1 MPQNQNERPGDK
13 GWTLTIEEHEAIQGL
28 GRILHKDVL
37 EFAKT
42 QPGGTMHMKIVVGAI
57 GYLKE
62 IFEEKKL
69 ALSLDVTMCQK
80 LIEENNLGELIN
92 EPYYI
97 PDDVRV
103 EVRRQEEEARKA
115 KENTEVIEGTPI
127 DENQTSIPLENAPV
141 EGDEEKKGE
150 NNS

>member
-1 MPQNQNERPGDK
+1 MQNQNERPQEK

-28 GRILHKDVL
+28 GRILHKNVL
-37 EFAKT
+37 DFAKT
-42 QPGGTMHMKIVVGAI
+42 QTGGTMHMKIVVGAI

-92 EPYYI
+92 EPYFI
-97 PDDVRV
+97 PEDVRV
-103 EVRRQEEEARKA
+103 EVRRQEEEARTR

-127 DENQTSIPLENAPV
+127 DENQTSIPLDEQKVQEEN
-141 EGDEEKKGE
+141 GE